1 MKDELSIIK
10 YIQRHRIVELD
21 QVFILI
27 TDYAYLTA
35 VVIILL
41 VFLIANIRK
50 SSAIF
55 NSGKLLSIC
64 LVVNTILVTILKYTF
79 LRPRPFEASQEIV
92 KLSTGG
98 SPSFPSGHTADAFLI
113 AFVFLSVIK
122 APNYLKL
129 AILIWAI
136 AVAYSRIVL
145 GVHYGSDILGS
156 IILAGISLFLGNKIF
171 KYVKQRKAT
180 V

>member
-1 MKDELSIIK
+1 MKDELNIIK
-10 YIQRHRIVELD
+10 FIQQHRIIQFD
-21 QVFILI
+21 QVFIFI

-35 VVIILL
+35 IAIILF
-41 VFLIANIRK
+41 VFLVTYIRK
-50 SSAIF
+50 SSVILAYGI
-55 NSGKLLSIC
+55 KLSVCFI
-64 LVVNTILVTILKYTF
+64 VNNLLVTIMKYAF
-79 LRPRPFEASQEIV
+79 LRPRPFEASQEVI

-113 AFVFLSVIK
+113 AFAFLSLVK
-122 APNYLKL
+122 APNYLK
-129 AILIWAI
+129 AIILIWAI

-156 IILAGISLFLGNKIF
+156 IVCAGISLFLGNKLF
-171 KYVKQRKAT
+171 KYVKLKKAT